1 MLADRFRPGA
11 TMPDFKQ
18 TNHSSRARYLS
29 HFDKWTVAKG
39 EDLWRRRLVQ
49 DWQLES
55 SRRLSGQVSQSADRS
70 ATINSTKVLLDD
82 QSGSIRRTE
91 CSCSRGSDCEHA
103 VALLITFL
111 DTTPARVA
119 ASVSSPVTTRT
130 SSSDFFGQTIGKD
143 IPDRIII
150 EPEPVHL
157 SVDNL
162 YFDATPA
169 ENWWFKL
176 SMHIEVE
183 GRKIPLLPILL
194 KALKGKSVAELYV
207 KGKFI
212 CKIDDGTI
220 ISLPF
225 ERIAVILKAVQ
236 EVLTAET
243 NRDFL
248 HVSIL
253 HAAQILQEGNL
264 TSANFCGAE
273 KIIQLVGL
281 LQKLERI
288 ELIESP
294 QNFATTLRDY
304 QKVGLTWLH
313 FLAKQKLGGIL
324 ADDMGLGKTVQLIA
338 HLCLEKEEFETQPP
352 FLVVCPTSVL
362 PNWLSEC
369 QKFAPHLKTIAYH
382 GTARDAVLE
391 DFKNVDLIVTT
402 YPILTRD
409 IEQLRTFSYRGIAL
423 DEAQTI
429 KNHGTKLAQ
438 AARQLKANYRF
449 CLTGTPVENH
459 LGELWSQFEFLLPGL
474 LGDQTRFRIKFR
486 NPIEKEGNSERK
498 QILAKRIKPFLL
510 RRTKQEVAKELPDKT
525 TVVQKIELSSAQ
537 KDLYETVRLASTKQV
552 REQIAKNGFNNSHIM
567 ILDAL
572 LKLRQAC
579 GDPRLVKLSA
589 ARALNSTNKIRNSAK
604 LEELLEKLSQLVL
617 EGRKI
622 LVFSQFTSMLSLIAE
637 ELKARGLQFVTITGD
652 TKDRKTPVDDFQN
665 GLVPIFLI
673 SLKAGG
679 TGLNLTAAD
688 IVIHYDPWWNLAV
701 EEQATDRAHRIG
713 QTKKVFVYK
722 LIARGTIEEKMLE
735 LQERK
740 RELANSIY
748 DEHVNQNLVFDQTD
762 LEALLAPID

>member
-1 MLADRFRPGA
+1 
-11 TMPDFKQ
+11 MPDFKQ

-55 SRRLSGQVSQSADRS
+55 SRRLSGQVSQSADRLS
-70 ATINSTKVLLDD
+70 TVNNTKVLLDA

-91 CSCSRGSDCEHA
+91 CTCSRGSDCEHA

-130 SSSDFFGQTIGKD
+130 ASSGYFGQSLEKD

-150 EPEPVHL
+150 EPEAIAL
-157 SVDNL
+157 SVENL
-162 YFDATPA
+162 HFDVTPE
-169 ENWWFKL
+169 ENWWFKI
-176 SMHIEVE
+176 SMHIEV
-183 GRKIPLLPILL
+183 GGKKIPLLPILL
-194 KALKGKSVAELYV
+194 KALREKSIAELDV

-220 ISLPF
+220 VSLPF
-225 ERIAVILKAVQ
+225 ERISVILKAVQ
-236 EVLTAET
+236 EVLGAET

-248 HVSIL
+248 HVSVL
-253 HAAQILQEGNL
+253 HAAQILQEGDL

-273 KIIQLVGL
+273 KIIQFVEL

-288 ELIESP
+288 ELVDSP
-294 QNFATTLRDY
+294 QSFAATLRDY
-304 QKVGLTWLH
+304 QRVGLTWLH

-338 HLCLEKEEFETQPP
+338 HLCLVKEELEANQMKDTKPQAP

-369 QKFAPHLKTIAYH
+369 QKFAPHLKTVAYH
-382 GTARDAVLE
+382 GTARDETLE
-391 DFKNVDLIVTT
+391 DFESTDLIVTT

-409 IEQLRTFSYRGIAL
+409 VELLSHFHYSGIAL

-429 KNHGTKLAQ
+429 KNHGTKLAH
-438 AARQLKANYRF
+438 AARQLKAQYRF

-474 LGDQTRFRIKFR
+474 LGDQSRFRIKFR

-498 QILAKRIKPFLL
+498 QTLAKRIKPFLL

-552 REQIAKNGFNNSHIM
+552 REQITQNGFNNSHIM

-572 LKLRQAC
+572 LKLRQVC
-579 GDPRLVKLSA
+579 GDPRLVNLSA
-589 ARALNSTNKIRNSAK
+589 ARALNSANKIRHSAK
-604 LEELLEKLSQLVL
+604 LEELLEKLSQLVM

-637 ELKARGLQFVTITGD
+637 ELKARQLEFVTITGD
-652 TKDRKTPVDDFQN
+652 TKDRKTPVDNFQN
-665 GLVPIFLI
+665 GMVPIFLI

-688 IVIHYDPWWNLAV
+688 IVIHYDPWWNPAV

-748 DEHVNQNLVFDQTD
+748 DKHVNLNLAFDQAD
-762 LEALLAPID
+762 LEELLAPID

>member
-1 MLADRFRPGA
+1 
-11 TMPDFKQ
+11 MPDFKQ

-55 SRRLSGQVSQSADRS
+55 SRRLSGRVSQSADRA

-82 QSGSIRRTE
+82 QSGAIRRTE

-119 ASVSSPVTTRT
+119 ASVSSPITTRAA
-130 SSSDFFGQTIGKD
+130 SSSSFGQSIGKD

-150 EPEPVHL
+150 EPEPIAL

-162 YFDATPA
+162 YFDVIPG
-169 ENWWFKL
+169 ENWWFKI
-176 SMHIEVE
+176 SMHIEVD
-183 GRKIPLLPILL
+183 GKKIPLLPILL
-194 KALKGKSVAELYV
+194 KALRGKSIDELDV

-220 ISLPF
+220 VSLPF
-225 ERIAVILKAVQ
+225 ERVAVILQAVQ
-236 EVLTAET
+236 EVLGAET

-253 HAAQILQEGNL
+253 HAAQILQEGDL
-264 TSANFCGAE
+264 SSANFCGAE
-273 KIIQLVGL
+273 KIIAFVET
-281 LQKLERI
+281 LQRLERI
-288 ELIESP
+288 ELVESP
-294 QNFATTLRDY
+294 QNLATTLRDY
-304 QKVGLTWLH
+304 QRVGLTWLH
-313 FLAKQKLGGIL
+313 FLAKQNLGGIL

-338 HLCLEKEEFETQPP
+338 HLCLEKEEFENNQTKPHAP

-369 QKFAPHLKTIAYH
+369 QKFAPHLKVIAYH
-382 GTARDAVLE
+382 GTARDVALE
-391 DFKNVDLIVTT
+391 DFKSTDLIVTT

-409 IEQLRTFSYRGIAL
+409 VEQLRTFCYRGFAL

-438 AARQLKANYRF
+438 AARQLKADYRF

-474 LGDQTRFRIKFR
+474 LGDQTRFRTKFR

-552 REQIAKNGFNNSHIM
+552 REQIAKNGFNNSHIL

-572 LKLRQAC
+572 LKLRQVC

-637 ELKARGLQFVTITGD
+637 ELKARGLEFVTITGD
-652 TKDRKTPVDDFQN
+652 TRDRKTPVDNFQN

-688 IVIHYDPWWNLAV
+688 IVIHYDPWWNPAV

-740 RELANSIY
+740 RALANSIY